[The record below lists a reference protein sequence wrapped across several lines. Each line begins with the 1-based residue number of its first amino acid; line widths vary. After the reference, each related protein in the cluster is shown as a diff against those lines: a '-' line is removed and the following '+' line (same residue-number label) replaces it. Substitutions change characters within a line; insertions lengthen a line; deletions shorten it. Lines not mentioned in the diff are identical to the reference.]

1 MCRAVDYISA
11 MSRTL
16 SMCILNPL
24 LKLLWLL
31 SFVFCTSSLIDFK
44 PSARIAMNIT
54 GFRFSEQIKSA
65 PAQWRLAW
73 QLSEWA
79 MWKCV
84 FMVIVNNLVTLFSCF
99 DAFIICNSNGF
110 FFVPFS
116 VYVFLAGRSES
127 WWFGLYP
134 SFDPFWTVRFCN
146 THNFRW
152 ATSQWILSTSNI
164 DYFLETGQEYFP
176 LRGTVILVACWCW
189 GKALI
194 LWLFEKLEITTIQ
207 LHCRKK

>member
-99 DAFIICNSNGF
+99 DDFIICNSNGF
-110 FFVPFS
+110 FSFLSRCMFSWRGGVRVDGLACIHHLIHFGRLDFV
-116 VYVFLAGRSES
+116 
-127 WWFGLYP
+127 
-134 SFDPFWTVRFCN
+134 
-146 THNFRW
+146 THIIFV
-152 ATSQWILSTSNI
+152 
-164 DYFLETGQEYFP
+164 GP
-176 LRGTVILVACWCW
+176 LHNG
-189 GKALI
+189 
-194 LWLFEKLEITTIQ
+194 F
-207 LHCRKK
+207 